1 MLKIEYYMSHGSPW
15 TFLGHKRINEIATK
29 NNCELIILPVNYG
42 EIFPATGGL
51 PVNKRSIQRQKYRLQ
66 ELKRW
71 SEFLKINLNIE
82 PKFFP
87 SRSLLPSLA
96 IISAKILN
104 YGNVMEIAYKIMEGL
119 WTKQLDID
127 DELTLKSIISK
138 IIPTAD
144 ELIDHT
150 NQKIV
155 ADEIKKNTEKA
166 LNSQVFGAPTYV
178 IDDQVFWGQDRLDF
192 VERYVK
198 RKISLENIK

>member
-1 MLKIEYYMSHGSPW
+1 
-15 TFLGHKRINEIATK
+15 
-29 NNCELIILPVNYG
+29 
-42 EIFPATGGL
+42 
-51 PVNKRSIQRQKYRLQ
+51 
-66 ELKRW
+66 
-71 SEFLKINLNIE
+71 
-82 PKFFP
+82 
-87 SRSLLPSLA
+87 
-96 IISAKILN
+96 
-104 YGNVMEIAYKIMEGL
+104 MESAYKIMEGL

-127 DELTLKSIISK
+127 DVLTLKRIISK

>member
-1 MLKIEYYMSHGSPW
+1 MKIEYFYGIPSPFAYLGSAKLMSIAKKHSA
-15 TFLGHKRINEIATK
+15 EIIEKPCDLVGGIFTK
-29 NNCELIILPVNYG
+29 
-42 EIFPATGGL
+42 TGGL
-51 PVNKRSIQRQKYRLQ
+51 PVPQRSIQRQKYRLQ
-66 ELKRW
+66 ELRRW

-104 YGNVMEIAYKIMEGL
+104 YDNVMEIAYKIMEGL
-119 WTKQLDID
+119 WIKQLDID

-166 LNSQVFGAPTYV
+166 LISQVFGAPTYV

>member
-1 MLKIEYYMSHGSPW
+1 MAW
-15 TFLGHKRINEIATK
+15 
-29 NNCELIILPVNYG
+29 
-42 EIFPATGGL
+42 
-51 PVNKRSIQRQKYRLQ
+51 
-66 ELKRW
+66 
-71 SEFLKINLNIE
+71 
-82 PKFFP
+82 
-87 SRSLLPSLA
+87 RSLRKFSAEVTFFTFFAPLLIA

-104 YGNVMEIAYKIMEGL
+104 YDNVMEIAYKIMEGL